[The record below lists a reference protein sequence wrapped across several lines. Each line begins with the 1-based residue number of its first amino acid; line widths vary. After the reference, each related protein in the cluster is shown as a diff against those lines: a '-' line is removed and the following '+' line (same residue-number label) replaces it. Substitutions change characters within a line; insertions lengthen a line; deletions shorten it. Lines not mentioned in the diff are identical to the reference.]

1 MNDLTLAET
10 QKNYLLFF
18 RACPF
23 LSFRERATL
32 NYPWSAFLRFAGE
45 ITGIADHTMNVFV
58 EEA

>member
-1 MNDLTLAET
+1 
-10 QKNYLLFF
+10 LFF

-23 LSFRERATL
+23 LSFLELATL
-32 NYPWSAFLRFAGE
+32 NYPWSAFLRFAGD